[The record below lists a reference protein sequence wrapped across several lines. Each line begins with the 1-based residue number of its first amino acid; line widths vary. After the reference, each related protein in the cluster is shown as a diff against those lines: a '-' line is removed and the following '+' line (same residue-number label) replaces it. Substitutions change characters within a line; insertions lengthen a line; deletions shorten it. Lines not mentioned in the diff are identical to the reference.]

1 MDSIFRFESIKVAN
15 EIEAEKFEE
24 QLRNIQKK
32 MQSMEG
38 QFDACTED
46 LFNQTLKVDCV
57 LYCTVDMII
66 ISRQLIPSFW
76 LHKIA

>member
-46 LFNQTLKVDCV
+46 LFNQTLKVKCV
-57 LYCTVDMII
+57 LYCTLRV
-66 ISRQLIPSFW
+66 LIYV
-76 LHKIA
+76 LLYNN

>member
-1 MDSIFRFESIKVAN
+1 MHLRFESIKAAN

-46 LFNQTLKVDCV
+46 LFNQTLKVN
-57 LYCTVDMII
+57 YII
-66 ISRQLIPSFW
+66 AANLAFTFVFDIINFSS
-76 LHKIA
+76 